1 MNFSKILSYATPHV
15 IPRFCFRL
23 SKSAL
28 QRYHICLKFPN
39 FDNVVNCI
47 MANSVE
53 YNLKFTIDGKEGVVK
68 VTDDVKQLAE
78 ELSIAKDSIM

>member
-1 MNFSKILSYATPHV
+1 
-15 IPRFCFRL
+15 
-23 SKSAL
+23 
-28 QRYHICLKFPN
+28 
-39 FDNVVNCI
+39 